1 MIGLGQS
8 RKNPAAKPDI
18 ITCNSILNACA
29 YSEASLDSE
38 RAELMDIVVQTYEIF
53 QTAAPSYGNPDQITY
68 AQVLLAISKLME
80 PDERRFKMAKTT
92 FWQCCENGHLNPLVV
107 TNLHLALDWSH
118 FADVMGS
125 CLKSKEG
132 EKLRYDLFRLP
143 REWTRNAPPPFRKHT
158 ASQPSRKRDQRFQ
171 ITKSVLSKAKKQQSS
186 EEI

>member
-8 RKNPAAKPDI
+8 RKNPSAKPDI

-29 YSEASLDSE
+29 YSEASLDWE

-80 PDERRFKMAKTT
+80 PDERRFNMAKTT
-92 FWQCCENGHLNPLVV
+92 FWQCCENGYLNPLVV
-107 TNLHLALDWSH
+107 TNLHLALDWAH
-118 FADVMGS
+118 FADVMGP

-158 ASQPSRKRDQRFQ
+158 VSQPSRKRDQRFQ

-186 EEI
+186 GEI